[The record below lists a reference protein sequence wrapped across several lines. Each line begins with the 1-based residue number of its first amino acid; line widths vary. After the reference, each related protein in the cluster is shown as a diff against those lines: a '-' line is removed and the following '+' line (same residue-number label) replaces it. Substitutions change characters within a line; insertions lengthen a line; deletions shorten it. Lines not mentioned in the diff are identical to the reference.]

1 MAGKIEAKRQLSTVE
16 RVQSEQYQDL
26 RIIERRIQRH
36 HNKGEDVPLHL
47 EELKRGI
54 MLEIYQERSRVEAEA
69 EGS

>member
-1 MAGKIEAKRQLSTVE
+1 MAGKIEAKRKLNTLE

-36 HNKGEDVPLHL
+36 HNRGEEVPFHL

-54 MLEIYQERSRVEAEA
+54 MLEIYQERQRVETEA
-69 EGS
+69 LGE